1 VALQE
6 KISEVCEHIVETMSI
21 SPLQPNTELS
31 GRYRIQRLLAHGGMA
46 SVYEALDLQLH
57 RQVAIKVLASHLSG
71 DAAFKEKFLTE
82 ARVAAA
88 LNHPNLV
95 NIYDQGQHG
104 DYTYLVLELVTGTTL
119 RHVLDDF
126 KTIDAPRAIELMEAV
141 LDGLDAAHRA
151 GIIHRDIKPE
161 NILLSN
167 EGRIKLSD
175 FGLARSVD
183 NRTEAKDVL
192 GTVGYMAP
200 ELVTG
205 GLATKAT
212 DVYACGIMLYEM
224 LTGRRPYQGEQSMQV
239 AYQHANSRVPAPS
252 ILNPS
257 IPKGLDE
264 IVLLA
269 TEPNA
274 ANRPTDAKALLEAF
288 KNMDAMDNRTRV
300 ISPINGG
307 EQRTEIIGEK
317 VSMEGEMPFS
327 NIPQKRKFL
336 PFAIITVLVLT
347 LGGIGG
353 WYFSAGPGALS
364 PIPQLAGRTQLQAET
379 ALSPLD
385 LKLVFAHENSATV
398 PAGKIVRTDPAA
410 GGYIGHGGSIT
421 IYLSDGPK
429 LVKVPMLT
437 GKNLADATATLVGSG
452 FVLGNVI
459 SSFNSA
465 PIGQIVD
472 YTGSDQLPI
481 AEGSAIDL
489 KVSLGSIPAVAGLTL
504 DAAKVAL
511 QVVGLDLGKT
521 TEAYS
526 DTVPK
531 GNVIDLAPNQL
542 NLEKGSKVDLTIS
555 KGTNKIT
562 VPNVVGQRILAAQD
576 ILKNLGLKVLVDTN
590 LPNSQWGLKN
600 VKSMNPTSG
609 SVVRVGDTVTLVARY

>member
-1 VALQE
+1 MW
-6 KISEVCEHIVETMSI
+6 EHIGKTMTT

-57 RQVAIKVLASHLSG
+57 RQVAIKVLAPHLSG
-71 DAAFKEKFLTE
+71 DEVFKEKFLTE
-82 ARVAAA
+82 ARVAAS

-104 DYTYLVLELVTGTTL
+104 EFTYLVLELVTGTTL

-126 KTIDAPRAIELMEAV
+126 QTIDAERAIELMQAV
-141 LDGLDAAHRA
+141 LEGLDTAHRA

-175 FGLARSVD
+175 FGLARTVD

-205 GLATKAT
+205 GAATKAT

-224 LTGRRPYQGEQSMQV
+224 LTGKRPFLGEQSMQV

-252 ILNPS
+252 LSNPKVS
-257 IPKGLDE
+257 PALDR
-264 IVLLA
+264 IVAWA
-269 TEPNA
+269 TEPKVE
-274 ANRPTDAKALLEAF
+274 NRPSDAHALLDAF
-288 KNMDAMDNRTRV
+288 KNMDEPDNRTRV
-300 ISPINGG
+300 ISPIESG
-307 EQRTEIIGEK
+307 EQRTEVIGGT
-317 VSMEGEMPFS
+317 VVQEGELPFA
-327 NIPQKRKFL
+327 NIPQKRKLL

-347 LGGIGG
+347 LGGVGG

-364 PIPQLAGRTQLQAET
+364 PIPELAGRTQLQAET
-379 ALSPLD
+379 ALAPLD
-385 LKLVFAHENSATV
+385 LKFVMAHENSATV

-410 GGYIGHGGSIT
+410 GGYIGHGGTIT

-429 LVKVPMLT
+429 LVKVPLLS

-452 FVLGNVI
+452 FVLGNVT
-459 SSFNSA
+459 SSFNAA
-465 PIGQIVD
+465 PIGQVFEF
-472 YTGSDQLPI
+472 TGSDQLPI
-481 AEGSAIDL
+481 AEGSPIDL

-504 DAAKVAL
+504 DAAKLAL
-511 QVVGLDLGKT
+511 QVVGLEVGKT

-526 DTVPK
+526 DSVPK

-555 KGTNKIT
+555 RGTSKVT

-600 VKSMNPTSG
+600 VKSMNPGSG
-609 SVVRVGDTVTLVARY
+609 AVVRVGDTVTLVARY

>member
-1 VALQE
+1 MNDMNN
-6 KISEVCEHIVETMSI
+6 SSI
-21 SPLQPNTELS
+21 QPGVELS

-57 RQVAIKVLASHLSG
+57 RAVAVKVLSAHLSG
-71 DAAFKEKFLTE
+71 DPAFREKFLTE

-88 LNHPNLV
+88 LNNPNLV

-104 DYTYLVLELVTGTTL
+104 DLVYLVLELVTGTTL

-126 KTIDAPRAIELMEAV
+126 HVIDSERAVELMEAV

-205 GLATKAT
+205 GAATKAT
-212 DVYACGIMLYEM
+212 DIYACGIMLYEM
-224 LTGRRPYQGEQSMQV
+224 LTGQRPYTGEQSMQV

-252 ILNPS
+252 LKNPN
-257 IPKGLDE
+257 IPAGLDRL
-264 IVLLA
+264 VLMA
-269 TEPNA
+269 TEPDPK
-274 ANRPTDAKALLEAF
+274 NRPADAKALLNAL
-288 KNMDAMDNRTRV
+288 NGLDSASTDNRTRV
-300 ISPINGG
+300 LDPIESSNVQATEVLGG
-307 EQRTEIIGEK
+307 V
-317 VSMEGEMPFS
+317 VSDSDDDPFAT
-327 NIPQKRKFL
+327 IRQKRKLL
-336 PFAIITVLVLT
+336 PFTIITVLVLT

-353 WYFSAGPGALS
+353 WWFSAGPGALS
-364 PIPQLAGRTQLQAET
+364 PVPQLTGQTEAQAET
-379 ALSPLD
+379 TLSPLS
-385 LKLVFAHENSATV
+385 LKITIAHENSSTLA
-398 PAGKIVRTDPAA
+398 AGQITRTSPPA

-429 LVKVPMLT
+429 LIKVPQLA

-452 FVLGNVI
+452 FVLGQV
-459 SSFNSA
+459 SSIFNSA
-465 PIGQIVD
+465 QIGNVFD
-472 YTGSDQLPI
+472 YTGSDGIPI
-481 AEGSAIDL
+481 AVGSPIDL
-489 KVSLGSIPAVAGLTL
+489 KVSLGTIPAIAGLDLPSATT
-504 DAAKVAL
+504 AL
-511 QVVGLDLGKT
+511 KLVGLDVGKT

-542 NLEKGSKVDLTIS
+542 NLAKGSKVDLTIS
-555 KGTNKIT
+555 KGTSKVT

-576 ILKNLGLKVLVDTN
+576 ILKNLGLNVLVDTN
-590 LPNSQWGLKN
+590 LPNSQWGLRN
-600 VKSMNPTSG
+600 VRSTSPATG
-609 SVVRVGDTVTLVARY
+609 SQLRVGDTVTLNARY

>member
-1 VALQE
+1 M
-6 KISEVCEHIVETMSI
+6 TT
-21 SPLQPNTELS
+21 SPLLPNTELS

-57 RQVAIKVLASHLSG
+57 RQVAVKVLAANLAG
-71 DAAFKEKFLTE
+71 DEVFRNKFLTE

-95 NIYDQGQHG
+95 NIYDQGRHG
-104 DYTYLVLELVTGTTL
+104 EFTYLVLELVTGTTL

-126 KTIDAPRAIELMEAV
+126 KTIDSERAVELMQAV
-141 LDGLDAAHRA
+141 LEGLDAAHRA

-167 EGRIKLSD
+167 EGRIKLGD
-175 FGLARSVD
+175 FGLARTID

-224 LTGRRPYQGEQSMQV
+224 LTGQRPYQGEQSMQV

-252 ILNPS
+252 LLNAEVSPA
-257 IPKGLDE
+257 LE
-264 IVLLA
+264 QIVLKA
-269 TEPNA
+269 TEPKPE
-274 ANRPTDAKALLEAF
+274 NRPADARTLLEMFSSVTEA
-288 KNMDAMDNRTRV
+288 DNKTRIINPV
-300 ISPINGG
+300 ESGNQLTEVLSEPIGSDD
-307 EQRTEIIGEK
+307 EL
-317 VSMEGEMPFS
+317 PFA
-327 NIPQKRKFL
+327 NIPQKRKL
-336 PFAIITVLVLT
+336 IPFAVITTLVML

-364 PIPQLAGRTQLQAET
+364 PVPQLAGRTQLQAES

-385 LKLVFAHENSATV
+385 LKIVLAHENSGTV
-398 PAGKIVRTDPAA
+398 PAGKIIRTNPAA
-410 GGYIGHGGSIT
+410 GGYVAHGGSLT

-429 LVKVPMLT
+429 LVKVPTLSE
-437 GKNLADATATLVGSG
+437 KNLADATATIVRAG
-452 FVLGNVI
+452 FVLGKVT
-459 SSFNSA
+459 STFNSA
-465 PIGQIVD
+465 PLGAVYD
-472 YTGSDQLPI
+472 FTGSDELPI
-481 AEGSAIDL
+481 PEGSPIDL
-489 KVSLGSIPAVAGLTL
+489 KVSLGSIPGVAGLTL
-504 DAAKVAL
+504 DAAKIAL
-511 QVVGLDLGKT
+511 QAAGLQLGKT
-521 TEAYS
+521 TEEFS

-531 GNVIDLAPNQL
+531 GNVIDLVPNQL
-542 NLEKGSKVDLTIS
+542 NLEKGSKVDLKVS

-562 VPNVVGQRILAAQD
+562 LPNVIDQRILAAQD
-576 ILKNLGLKVLVDTN
+576 MLQKLGLKVLVDTN

-600 VKSMNPTSG
+600 VKSTTPAAG
-609 SVVRVGDTVTLVARY
+609 AVVRIGDTITLVARY

>member
-1 VALQE
+1 M
-6 KISEVCEHIVETMSI
+6 CDHIHETMTT

-57 RQVAIKVLASHLSG
+57 RQVAIKVLATHLSG
-71 DAAFKEKFLTE
+71 DAVFKEKFLTE
-82 ARVAAA
+82 ARVAAS

-95 NIYDQGQHG
+95 NIYDQGQH
-104 DYTYLVLELVTGTTL
+104 DEYTYLVLELVTGTTL

-126 KTIDAPRAIELMEAV
+126 ETIDAERAIELMQAV
-141 LDGLDAAHRA
+141 LEGLDAAHRA

-175 FGLARSVD
+175 FGLARTVD

-205 GLATKAT
+205 GASTKAT

-224 LTGRRPYQGEQSMQV
+224 LTGKRPYQGEQSMQV
-239 AYQHANSRVPAPS
+239 AFQHANSRVPAPS
-252 ILNPS
+252 LINPNVT
-257 IPKGLDE
+257 PALDR
-264 IVLLA
+264 IVAWA
-269 TEPNA
+269 TEPKVE
-274 ANRPTDAKALLEAF
+274 NRPSDAHALLEAF
-288 KNMDAMDNRTRV
+288 TNMDVPDNRTRV
-300 ISPINGG
+300 ISPIETG
-307 EQRTEIIGEK
+307 EQKTEVLGGI
-317 VSMEGEMPFS
+317 VTTEGELPFS
-327 NIPQKRKFL
+327 AIPQKRKLL
-336 PFAIITVLVLT
+336 PFIIITVLVLT

-379 ALSPLD
+379 ALAPLD
-385 LKLVFAHENSATV
+385 LKFIMAHENSATI

-429 LVKVPMLT
+429 LVKVPMLS
-437 GKNLADATATLVGSG
+437 GKNLAEATATLVGSG
-452 FVLGNVI
+452 FVLGNVT
-459 SSFNSA
+459 SAFNTA
-465 PIGQIVD
+465 QIGQIFD
-472 YTGSDQLPI
+472 FTGSDGLPI
-481 AEGSAIDL
+481 PEGSSIDL

-504 DAAKVAL
+504 DAAKTAL
-511 QVVGLDLGKT
+511 QVVGLEVGKT
-521 TEAYS
+521 TEVYS
-526 DTVPK
+526 DTIPK

-555 KGTNKIT
+555 KGTSKVA

-590 LPNSQWGLKN
+590 LPNSQWGIKN
-600 VKSMNPTSG
+600 VKSMNPASG
-609 SVVRVGDTVTLVARY
+609 TVVRVGDTITLIARY

>member
-1 VALQE
+1 M
-6 KISEVCEHIVETMSI
+6 CEHIVETMTT
-21 SPLQPNTELS
+21 SPLPPNTELS

-71 DAAFKEKFLTE
+71 DEVFKEKFLTE
-82 ARVAAA
+82 ARVAAS

-104 DYTYLVLELVTGTTL
+104 EFTYLVLELVTGTTL

-126 KTIDAPRAIELMEAV
+126 KTIDSERAIELMEAV

-175 FGLARSVD
+175 FGLARTVD

-205 GLATKAT
+205 GAATKAT

-224 LTGRRPYQGEQSMQV
+224 LTGQRPYQGEQNMQI
-239 AYQHANSRVPAPS
+239 AYQHANSRVSAPS
-252 ILNPS
+252 LLNPEIS
-257 IPKGLDE
+257 PAIDR

-274 ANRPTDAKALLEAF
+274 SNRPSDAKALLEAF
-288 KNMDAMDNRTRV
+288 NRMDEADNRTRV
-300 ISPINGG
+300 INPVDLGG
-307 EQRTEIIGEK
+307 QLTEVLGGTVDTTED
-317 VSMEGEMPFS
+317 VPFA
-327 NIPQKRKFL
+327 NVPQKRKL
-336 PFAIITVLVLT
+336 MPFAIVTLLVVLI
-347 LGGIGG
+347 GGIGG

-364 PIPQLAGRTQLQAET
+364 PVPQLSGRTQTQAET
-379 ALSPLD
+379 ALAALD
-385 LKLVFAHENSATV
+385 LKFVFAQENSATI
-398 PAGKIVRTDPAA
+398 PAGKIVRTDPPA
-410 GGYIGHGGSIT
+410 GGYITHGGTIT

-429 LVKVPMLT
+429 LVKVPLLT

-452 FVLGNVI
+452 FVLGNV
-459 SSFNSA
+459 SSTFNSA
-465 PIGQIVD
+465 PLGEVFD
-472 YTGSDQLPI
+472 FTGSDELPI
-481 AEGSAIDL
+481 AEGSSIDL
-489 KVSLGSIPAVAGLTL
+489 KISLGSIPAVAGLSL

-511 QVVGLDLGKT
+511 QIVGLEVGKT
-521 TEAYS
+521 TESYS
-526 DTVPK
+526 DSVPK

-542 NLEKGSKVDLTIS
+542 NLEKGSKVDLTVS
-555 KGTNKIT
+555 KGTSKVT
-562 VPNVVGQRILAAQD
+562 LPNVVGQRILAAQD
-576 ILKNLGLKVLVDTN
+576 ILKNLGLKVVVDTN
-590 LPNSQWGLKN
+590 LPNSQWGIKN
-600 VKSMNPTSG
+600 VKSTNPAGGT
-609 SVVRVGDTVTLVARY
+609 VVRVGDTITLVARY

>member
-1 VALQE
+1 M
-6 KISEVCEHIVETMSI
+6 CEHIGETMST

-57 RQVAIKVLASHLSG
+57 RQVAVKVLSDQLR
-71 DAAFKEKFLTE
+71 DDQIFKEKFLTE

-95 NIYDQGQHG
+95 NIYDQGQDG
-104 DYTYLVLELVTGTTL
+104 PFTYLVLELVTGTTL
-119 RHVLDDF
+119 RRVLDDF
-126 KTIDAPRAIELMEAV
+126 ETIDPERATELMIAV

-175 FGLARSVD
+175 FGLARTID

-205 GLATKAT
+205 GSATKAT

-224 LTGRRPYQGEQSMQV
+224 LTGKRPYQGEQSMQV

-252 ILNPS
+252 TVNPS
-257 IPKGLDE
+257 IPEGLDTL
-264 IVLLA
+264 VLWA
-269 TEPNA
+269 TEPKA
-274 ANRPTDAKALLEAF
+274 ENRPEDAKALLEAF
-288 KNMDAMDNRTRV
+288 KNVGSESNRTRV
-300 ISPINGG
+300 INPVEVN
-307 EQRTEIIGEK
+307 EQKTEVIGEVTSK
-317 VSMEGEMPFS
+317 EDQLPFS
-327 NIPQKRKFL
+327 EIPQKRKLL
-336 PFAIITVLVLT
+336 PFAIITTLVLI
-347 LGGIGG
+347 LGGVGG

-364 PIPQLAGRTQLQAET
+364 PVPELAGRSQAQAET
-379 ALSPLD
+379 ALAPLD
-385 LKLVFAHENSATV
+385 LKFTLKHENSLTI
-398 PAGKIVRTDPAA
+398 PAGKIIRTDPPA
-410 GGYIGHGGSIT
+410 GGYIGHGNTIT
-421 IYLSDGPK
+421 IFVSDGPK
-429 LVKVPMLT
+429 LIKVPLLS
-437 GKNLADATATLVGSG
+437 GKNLAEATATLVSAG
-452 FVLGNVI
+452 FVLGDVT

-465 PIGQIVD
+465 PLGTIFEF
-472 YTGSDQLPI
+472 TGSDQIPV
-481 AEGSAIDL
+481 AEGSQVDL

-504 DAAKVAL
+504 DAAKIAL
-511 QVVGLDLGKT
+511 ASVGLEVGKT
-521 TEAYS
+521 TEAFS
-526 DTVPK
+526 DSVPK

-542 NLEKGSKVDLTIS
+542 NLEKGSKVDLTVS
-555 KGTNKIT
+555 KGTNQIA

-590 LPNSQWGLKN
+590 LPNSQWGLRN
-600 VKSMNPTSG
+600 VKSTNPKSG
-609 SVVRVGDTVTLVARY
+609 TIVRVGDTVTLIARY

>member
-1 VALQE
+1 M
-6 KISEVCEHIVETMSI
+6 CDHILETMTT

-57 RQVAIKVLASHLSG
+57 RQVAIKVLAAHLSG
-71 DAAFKEKFLTE
+71 DAVFKEKFLTE
-82 ARVAAA
+82 ARVAAS

-104 DYTYLVLELVTGTTL
+104 EYTYLVLELVTGTTL

-126 KTIDAPRAIELMEAV
+126 ETIDAERAIELMQAV
-141 LDGLDAAHRA
+141 LEGLDAAHRA

-175 FGLARSVD
+175 FGLARTVD

-205 GLATKAT
+205 GASTKAT

-224 LTGRRPYQGEQSMQV
+224 LTGKRPYQGEQSMQV
-239 AYQHANSRVPAPS
+239 AFQHANSRVPAPS
-252 ILNPS
+252 LINPKVT
-257 IPKGLDE
+257 PALDR
-264 IVLLA
+264 IVAWA
-269 TEPNA
+269 TEPKVE
-274 ANRPTDAKALLEAF
+274 NRPTDAHALLEAF
-288 KNMDAMDNRTRV
+288 RNMEVPDNRTRV
-300 ISPINGG
+300 ISPIETG
-307 EQRTEIIGEK
+307 EQKTEVLGGI
-317 VSMEGEMPFS
+317 VSTEGELPFS
-327 NIPQKRKFL
+327 AIPQKRKLL
-336 PFAIITVLVLT
+336 PFIIITFLVLT

-379 ALSPLD
+379 ALAPLD
-385 LKLVFAHENSATV
+385 LKFIMAHENSATI

-429 LVKVPMLT
+429 LVKVPLLA

-452 FVLGNVI
+452 FVLGNVT
-459 SSFNSA
+459 SSFNTA
-465 PIGQIVD
+465 PIGQVFD
-472 YTGSDQLPI
+472 FTGSDELPI
-481 AEGSAIDL
+481 PEGSSVDL

-504 DAAKVAL
+504 DAAKAAL
-511 QVVGLDLGKT
+511 VVVGLEVGKT
-521 TEAYS
+521 TEVYS

-555 KGTNKIT
+555 KGTSKVT
-562 VPNVVGQRILAAQD
+562 VPNVVGQRILAAQE

-590 LPNSQWGLKN
+590 LPNSQWGIKN
-600 VKSMNPTSG
+600 VKSMNPASG
-609 SVVRVGDTVTLVARY
+609 SVVRVGDTITLIARY

>member
-1 VALQE
+1 M
-6 KISEVCEHIVETMSI
+6 TT

-57 RQVAIKVLASHLSG
+57 RQVAIKVLAAHLSG
-71 DAAFKEKFLTE
+71 DSVFKEKFLTE
-82 ARVAAA
+82 ARVAAS

-104 DYTYLVLELVTGTTL
+104 DFTYLVLELVNGTTL

-126 KTIDAPRAIELMEAV
+126 TTIDSERAVELMEAV
-141 LDGLDAAHRA
+141 LQGLDAAHSA

-175 FGLARSVD
+175 FGLARTVD

-205 GLATKAT
+205 GAATKAT

-224 LTGRRPYQGEQSMQV
+224 LTGKRPYQGEQSMQV
-239 AYQHANSRVPAPS
+239 AYQHANSRVQAPS
-252 ILNPS
+252 LINPKVS
-257 IPKGLDE
+257 AALDR

-269 TEPNA
+269 TEPKA
-274 ANRPTDAKALLEAF
+274 ENRPSDAKALLNAF
-288 KNMDAMDNRTRV
+288 NNLDDADNRTRV
-300 ISPINGG
+300 ISPVENT
-307 EQRTEIIGEK
+307 EQRTEVIGHTEAI
-317 VSMEGEMPFS
+317 EGELPFADV
-327 NIPQKRKFL
+327 PQKRKLL
-336 PFAIITVLVLT
+336 PFLIITVLVLT
-347 LGGIGG
+347 LGGVGG

-364 PIPQLAGRTQLQAET
+364 PIPELSGRTQVQAET
-379 ALSPLD
+379 ALAPLD
-385 LKLVFAHENSATV
+385 LKFVMAHENSATI
-398 PAGKIVRTDPAA
+398 PAGKIVRTDPPA
-410 GGYIGHGGSIT
+410 GGYIGHGGTIT

-429 LVKVPMLT
+429 LVKVPLLT

-452 FVLGNVI
+452 FVLGNVT
-459 SSFNSA
+459 SSFNTA
-465 PIGQIVD
+465 PIGQVFD
-472 YTGSDQLPI
+472 FTGSDELPI

-511 QVVGLDLGKT
+511 QVVGLEVGKT

-555 KGTNKIT
+555 KGTSKVT

-600 VKSMNPTSG
+600 VKSTNPSAG
-609 SVVRVGDTVTLVARY
+609 SIVRVGDTVTLIARY

>member
-1 VALQE
+1 M
-6 KISEVCEHIVETMSI
+6 TT

-57 RQVAIKVLASHLSG
+57 RQVAIKVLSPHLSG
-71 DAAFKEKFLTE
+71 DEIFKEKFLTE

-104 DYTYLVLELVTGTTL
+104 EFTYLVLELVTGTTL

-126 KTIDAPRAIELMEAV
+126 TTIDAERAVELMEAV
-141 LDGLDAAHRA
+141 LHGLDAAHRA

-175 FGLARSVD
+175 FGLARTVG

-205 GLATKAT
+205 GAATKAT

-224 LTGRRPYQGEQSMQV
+224 LTGKRPYLGEQSMQV

-252 ILNPS
+252 LINPKVS
-257 IPKGLDE
+257 PALDR
-264 IVLLA
+264 IVAWA
-269 TEPNA
+269 TEPKVE
-274 ANRPTDAKALLEAF
+274 NRPSDAHALLDAF
-288 KNMDAMDNRTRV
+288 KNMDEPDNRTRV
-300 ISPINGG
+300 ISPIESG
-307 EQRTEIIGEK
+307 EQRTEIIGET
-317 VSMEGEMPFS
+317 VTHEPELPFAD
-327 NIPQKRKFL
+327 IPQKRKLL

-347 LGGIGG
+347 LGGVGG

-364 PIPQLAGRTQLQAET
+364 PIPELAGRTQLQAET
-379 ALSPLD
+379 ALAPLD
-385 LKLVFAHENSATV
+385 LKFVMAHENSATV
-398 PAGKIVRTDPAA
+398 PAGKIVRTDPAS
-410 GGYIGHGGSIT
+410 GGYIGHGGTIT

-429 LVKVPMLT
+429 LVRVPQLS

-452 FVLGNVI
+452 FVLGNVS
-459 SSFNSA
+459 SSFNAA
-465 PIGQIVD
+465 PIGQVFEF
-472 YTGSDQLPI
+472 TGSDQLPI
-481 AEGSAIDL
+481 AEGSPIDL

-511 QVVGLDLGKT
+511 QVVGLEVGKT

-526 DTVPK
+526 DSVPK

-542 NLEKGSKVDLTIS
+542 NLEKGSKVDLTVS
-555 KGTNKIT
+555 KGTSKVTI
-562 VPNVVGQRILAAQD
+562 PNVVGQRILAAQD

-600 VKSMNPTSG
+600 VKSISPSSG
-609 SVVRVGDTVTLVARY
+609 TVVRVGDTITLFARY